1 MSKGTA
7 YEFPEVP
14 AVGPAGVSVEIVEK
28 AKADALAIPER
39 IMALAIRDQQS
50 LDVFNGLLV
59 EVDAR
64 LEYFSDLY
72 DPQIAKAN
80 ALHKSLLAD
89 KKKLTD
95 PLERAKKAGREKV
108 AEYLYQE
115 DQKRLAA
122 ERAKQLADEK
132 AKREAEKAVDKAHE
146 LIQKGQDAKAEVVVD
161 KATEKIE
168 AIKAAAPVVP
178 EKPVADFSLRETWEF
193 EVTDAA
199 LVPRKYLIVDEVTIG
214 KIVRAMKHQTDIPG
228 ISAYPKHSVASKA
241 GKY

>member
-1 MSKGTA
+1 MPSGAA

-14 AVGPAGVSVEIVEK
+14 EALPAGVSVEIAEK
-28 AKADALAIPER
+28 AKADALAIPDR
-39 IMALAIRDQQS
+39 IGTIVIRDQQG
-50 LDVFNGLLV
+50 LDVLNGLLV

-95 PLERAKKAGREKV
+95 PLERAKKAGRAKV
-108 AEYLYQE
+108 AEYLYEE

-122 ERAKQLADEK
+122 ERARQLAEEK

-146 LIQKGQDAKAEVVVD
+146 LIQRGQDAKAEVIVD
-161 KATEKIE
+161 QATEKIE
-168 AIKAAAPVVP
+168 AIKAAAPAVP
-178 EKPVADFSLRETWEF
+178 DKPVADFSLRETWEF
-193 EVTDAA
+193 EVTDAS

-214 KIVRAMKHQTDIPG
+214 KIVRAMKDQTDIPG
-228 ISAYPKHSVASKA
+228 IRAYPKRSVASKA

>member
-1 MSKGTA
+1 MPNGTA
-7 YEFPEVP
+7 YEFPE
-14 AVGPAGVSVEIVEK
+14 AGPAGVSAVVVEK
-28 AKADALAIPER
+28 AKADALAIPDR
-39 IMALAIRDQQS
+39 IGTLVIRDQES
-50 LDVFNGLLV
+50 LDIFNGLLI

-95 PLERAKKAGREKV
+95 PLERAKKAGRAKV
-108 AEYLYQE
+108 ADYLYEE

-122 ERAKQLADEK
+122 ARERQLAEEK
-132 AKREAEKAVDKAHE
+132 AEREAEKAVDKAHE
-146 LIQKGQDAKAEVVVD
+146 LIEKGQDAKAESIID

-168 AIKAAAPVVP
+168 AIKAAAPAVP

-193 EVTDAA
+193 EVTDAS
-199 LVPRKYLIVDEVTIG
+199 LVPRKYLLVDEVTIG
-214 KIVRAMKHQTDIPG
+214 KIVRAMKDQTDIPG
-228 ISAYPKHSVASKA
+228 IRAYPKRSVASKA